1 MGGDPTTTGGPHS
14 SSGNSND
21 EVHFGGPN
29 TYYTSEDN
37 MSADADD
44 EYGNDS
50 DTPEYRYGNEDMGM
64 GMRIVGWD
72 YGGGMGYG
80 NKVM

>member
-1 MGGDPTTTGGPHS
+1 MGGDSTITGGPHS

-37 MSADADD
+37 LSVDADD
-44 EYGNDS
+44 EYGDDS
-50 DTPEYRYGNEDMGM
+50 DTPEYRYENEDSGM
-64 GMRIVGWD
+64 GLWECG
-72 YGGGMGYG
+72 
-80 NKVM
+80 